1 METKASYLLVGT
13 FTLLIVAGV
22 LIFVLWIGR
31 DSKGTTTPY
40 VVKVN
45 QSVSG
50 LSVGNDV
57 VFNGVRVGQVS
68 RITLSPLDPTSV
80 TVLIQVAPDTPV
92 REDSVAS
99 LEIRGIT
106 GISVVSITGGTAA
119 RPLVKSSEDAMVEI
133 PYKASGIQEIM
144 ASAPEILANLNELV
158 ERANAMLS
166 PENAK
171 SLTLF
176 MASLSDTMAGVAE
189 GKDAIADTLASFNEA
204 AQNISK
210 LAASINGLSDST
222 KQIVSGQ
229 FKNAMDAFAKASAG
243 VQRIIAEVEPA
254 IQRISRESSDEL
266 HNLLTEARNLLNR
279 LSLLASSIESDPRR
293 FFFGNTVPEY
303 SVP

>member
-1 METKASYLLVGT
+1 METKASYILVGA
-13 FTLLIVAGV
+13 FTLLVVAGA
-22 LIFVLWIGR
+22 LIFILWIGG
-31 DSKGTTTPY
+31 DSKGQSTPY

-68 RITLSPLDPTSV
+68 RITLSPLDPASV

-92 REDSVAS
+92 RMDSVAS

-119 RPLVKSSEDAMVEI
+119 SPLVKSSGDAIAEI

-144 ASAPEILANLNELV
+144 ASVPEIMSNLNELV
-158 ERANAMLS
+158 ERGNAILS

-171 SLTLF
+171 SFNVF
-176 MASLSDTMAGVAE
+176 MTALADTMEGVAE
-189 GKDAIADTLASFNEA
+189 GRESIAETLASFNEA
-204 AQNISK
+204 AKNVSK
-210 LAASINGLSDST
+210 LAASVNDLSDST
-222 KQIVSGQ
+222 RKIVDTQ
-229 FKNAMDAFAKASAG
+229 FKNAMDALAKAASGA
-243 VQRIIAEVEPA
+243 QRIVAVAEPA
-254 IQRISRESSDEL
+254 MQRFSREALEDVHTL
-266 HNLLTEARNLLNR
+266 ITEARNLLNR
-279 LSLLASSIESDPRR
+279 LALLASSIESDPRR
-293 FFFGNTVPEY
+293 FFFGNSVPEY